1 MKSQLYQ
8 TLTVF
13 SDGSLSVELA
23 LNNNKKVTNLVK
35 DLKNFKKFLKTILQ
49 IIYQILIAVTRQVH
63 LEKIYLN
70 EKSNFQR

>member
-23 LNNNKKVTNLVK
+23 SNNNKKVTNLVK
-35 DLKNFKKFLKTILQ
+35 DLKNFQKVFKNNSTN
-49 IIYQILIAVTRQVH
+49 H
-63 LEKIYLN
+63 L
-70 EKSNFQR
+70 SNFNSSNKTSAFRKNLFK